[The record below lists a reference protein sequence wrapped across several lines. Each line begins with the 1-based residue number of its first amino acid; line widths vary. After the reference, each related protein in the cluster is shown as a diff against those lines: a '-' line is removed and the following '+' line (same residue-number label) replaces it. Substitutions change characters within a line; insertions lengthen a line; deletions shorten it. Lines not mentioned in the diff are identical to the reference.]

1 MAKKVTYALQIINPD
16 AIRIPSDEVVNNLC
30 EVKHSVSFNERGK
43 PQIEIGIASIIDDGK
58 GSLSFKDI
66 KTAIKNVDKSI
77 SAPYEML
84 GNARMNLY
92 RHDRRAAVLNC
103 ATSLE
108 VMLKRKV
115 ADYFDSTNT
124 TGDLQEY
131 VLKQADGYAKLV
143 DLCKKLKISLN
154 GLSNVQE
161 SVMKIRHRVI
171 HGGYVPSYE
180 EANRAYNETRLALS
194 AIGVPIFE

>member
-1 MAKKVTYALQIINPD
+1 M
-16 AIRIPSDEVVNNLC
+16 
-30 EVKHSVSFNERGK
+30 
-43 PQIEIGIASIIDDGK
+43 
-58 GSLSFKDI
+58 
-66 KTAIKNVDKSI
+66 
-77 SAPYEML
+77 
-84 GNARMNLY
+84 
-92 RHDRRAAVLNC
+92 
-103 ATSLE
+103 
-108 VMLKRKV
+108 